1 MWNEAQY
8 IAHNGVHALIHANHK
23 PRAVARH
30 KSRALDFYKVICVNW
45 SPILRAFWF
54 LCKCRIR
61 VEKQDSGNADLGGSM
76 EP

>member
-8 IAHNGVHALIHANHK
+8 MAHNDAHALIHANHK

-30 KSRALDFYKVICVNW
+30 KSRAFDFYKVIRVNR
-45 SPILRAFWF
+45 SPVLRAFWF

-61 VEKQDSGNADLGGSM
+61 VEKQDSSNADLAGSTK
-76 EP
+76 P